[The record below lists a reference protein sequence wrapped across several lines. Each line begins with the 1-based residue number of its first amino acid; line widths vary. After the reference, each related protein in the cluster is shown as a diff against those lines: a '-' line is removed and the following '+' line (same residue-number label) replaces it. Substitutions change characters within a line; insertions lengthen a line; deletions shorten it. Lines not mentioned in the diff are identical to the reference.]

1 MQHPVSQAQ
10 SLWHHN
16 LSDSSFVLQGARCVL
31 VIENLRKEWI
41 RNSVCFCLEAGWV
54 DLKSHWSFSQSMDVC
69 PNLCT
74 NFVQIVLQTGRA
86 WTTVA
91 GGFWGFHTAQHSGI
105 STQNPRIFFLN
116 SVSWQDFFYTLELIV
131 FFWVFNELIT
141 KMICKSFLR
150 RSCSLSLRSK

>member
-1 MQHPVSQAQ
+1 M
-10 SLWHHN
+10 LYC
-16 LSDSSFVLQGARCVL
+16 GAHVVL

-74 NFVQIVLQTGRA
+74 NFVQIVLHTGRA
-86 WTTVA
+86 WTSVA

-105 STQNPRIFFLN
+105 STQNPRKYFFELSKLTRFFL
-116 SVSWQDFFYTLELIV
+116 YTWIN
-131 FFWVFNELIT
+131 FS
-141 KMICKSFLR
+141 KSFF
-150 RSCSLSLRSK
+150 SSFWWINYLSDL

>member
-1 MQHPVSQAQ
+1 MSIQQ

-74 NFVQIVLQTGRA
+74 NFVQIVLHTGRA
-86 WTTVA
+86 WTIVA
-91 GGFWGFHTAQHSGI
+91 GGFWRFHTAQHSGI
-105 STQNPRIFFLN
+105 STQNPRKYFFLN
-116 SVSWQDFFYTLELIV
+116 LVSWQDFFYTLSLLLGS
-131 FFWVFNELIT
+131 FFRVFNELIT
-141 KMICKSFLR
+141 
-150 RSCSLSLRSK
+150 

>member
-1 MQHPVSQAQ
+1 MKNICLTPKESTRMQHPVSQTQ

-74 NFVQIVLQTGRA
+74 NFVQIVLHTGRA

-105 STQNPRIFFLN
+105 STQNPRKNIFLNLVSWRDFLCSGINFSEFFL
-116 SVSWQDFFYTLELIV
+116 
-131 FFWVFNELIT
+131 
-141 KMICKSFLR
+141 SF
-150 RSCSLSLRSK
+150 